1 MVTFVD
7 PRGVPATEAL
17 PYDLATPLSEGTVI
31 GLMANGFPDSDTFLD
46 AVAEAVGARLPGVS
60 FARFN
65 KGNASRLADDA
76 MLSEV
81 KERCTAVIAAYGH

>member
-17 PYDLATPLSEGTVI
+17 PYDLADPLADGAVI

-46 AVAEAVGARLPGVS
+46 RLADAVGQRLPTVS

-65 KGNASRLADDA
+65 KGNASRLADEA

-81 KERCTAVIAAYGH
+81 AATCTAVIAAYGH